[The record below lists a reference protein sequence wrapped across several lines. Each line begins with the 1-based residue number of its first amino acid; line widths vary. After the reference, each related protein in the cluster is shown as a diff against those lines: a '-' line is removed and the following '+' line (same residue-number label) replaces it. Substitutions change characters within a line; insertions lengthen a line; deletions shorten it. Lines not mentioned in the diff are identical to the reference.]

1 MNFGQFLSN
10 AGATATSMRAA
21 EESERVAQENQLK
34 IEEQNRFAAFK
45 AKMAQDAARQRPQVS
60 APQFQTTLDPA
71 SFSQS
76 DRLPVDV
83 LPPPAA
89 APAPAPAP
97 AVPVSAAPAANE
109 GLGLRRMSPEEVAR
123 LQQQQAGNL
132 PATGM
137 SQYEFQS
144 LTPTERLRRLQI
156 ENDQRRINVLAAA
169 TGKIP
174 AAAADIPAAFYQGAT
189 TLLEQGANA
198 IGIPRFGRALGIY
211 DPDVTRV
218 EIPKFSSATPNYDK
232 IRQIEIDNQ
241 PLTEA
246 QFLEQLKKQDTKK
259 IKQVQEKQTREK
271 QAAPTKPNK
280 TALSY
285 DNKVTPYDALI
296 QQSAIQYGIDPVV
309 FKRLLG
315 TESSFNPTA
324 VSPRG
329 EKYGLGIAQ
338 IASSHGLSR
347 EQMLDPNIA
356 IPAGAQI
363 FAAMLNKA
371 GGNYELALQRY
382 KGASSEKGKAAMA
395 GPISIILSGLVPSA
409 QAAPPATAVRPGGNM
424 TAAQIAA
431 LEADPYAMKATPPAP
446 AAVAPAAVAPAAVA
460 PAAVAPAAAPAA
472 PPAAPPAA
480 AAPAAAVPATATVV
494 RTDADFYLGNPQ
506 SIPYEYQQLTRAYQQ
521 VASQAQEQAN
531 LVTQQRNETARLAQM
546 YMQSGTTAG
555 IDTAMRMR
563 DAINNYDIELLK
575 LKQGVSNEQLKVTQ
589 GRVYLEGMQG
599 LQELALTNDPR
610 RLASVW
616 SQYAG
621 VPIGI
626 QPRSDGTFNIM
637 VNGKKTKEGVTPA
650 ELSNNARLAFDQTYR
665 QQQAAAGAEMN
676 KFMTQERYKSMLTIQ
691 QGNAAELAKMIR
703 EISVENTKG
712 NNAQALEWAK
722 ANFGWDIKP
731 TGAGDGT
738 LIIRPP
744 NGAPYVYNPAGTTVK
759 IDNIEIKSNAAQL
772 ISGLPIPTQQRL
784 NAVR

>member
-460 PAAVAPAAAPAA
+460 PAAVAPADPAA
-472 PPAAPPAA
+472 PPAAAPAA

>member
-259 IKQVQEKQTREK
+259 IKQVQEKQTK
-271 QAAPTKPNK
+271 KNKLHPLNPTKLHCPTTTRSRLTTHSSSK
-280 TALSY
+280 VQFSTAL
-285 DNKVTPYDALI
+285 
-296 QQSAIQYGIDPVV
+296 
-309 FKRLLG
+309 
-315 TESSFNPTA
+315 
-324 VSPRG
+324 
-329 EKYGLGIAQ
+329 
-338 IASSHGLSR
+338 
-347 EQMLDPNIA
+347 
-356 IPAGAQI
+356 
-363 FAAMLNKA
+363 
-371 GGNYELALQRY
+371 
-382 KGASSEKGKAAMA
+382 
-395 GPISIILSGLVPSA
+395 IL
-409 QAAPPATAVRPGGNM
+409 
-424 TAAQIAA
+424 
-431 LEADPYAMKATPPAP
+431 
-446 AAVAPAAVAPAAVA
+446 
-460 PAAVAPAAAPAA
+460 
-472 PPAAPPAA
+472 
-480 AAPAAAVPATATVV
+480 
-494 RTDADFYLGNPQ
+494 
-506 SIPYEYQQLTRAYQQ
+506 
-521 VASQAQEQAN
+521 
-531 LVTQQRNETARLAQM
+531 
-546 YMQSGTTAG
+546 
-555 IDTAMRMR
+555 
-563 DAINNYDIELLK
+563 
-575 LKQGVSNEQLKVTQ
+575 
-589 GRVYLEGMQG
+589 
-599 LQELALTNDPR
+599 
-610 RLASVW
+610 
-616 SQYAG
+616 
-621 VPIGI
+621 
-626 QPRSDGTFNIM
+626 
-637 VNGKKTKEGVTPA
+637 
-650 ELSNNARLAFDQTYR
+650 
-665 QQQAAAGAEMN
+665 
-676 KFMTQERYKSMLTIQ
+676 
-691 QGNAAELAKMIR
+691 
-703 EISVENTKG
+703 
-712 NNAQALEWAK
+712 
-722 ANFGWDIKP
+722 
-731 TGAGDGT
+731 
-738 LIIRPP
+738 
-744 NGAPYVYNPAGTTVK
+744 
-759 IDNIEIKSNAAQL
+759 
-772 ISGLPIPTQQRL
+772 
-784 NAVR
+784 

>member
-1 MNFGQFLSN
+1 MNFGQFLSG
-10 AGATATSMRAA
+10 AGVVSEGIRQT
-21 EESERVAQENQLK
+21 EEAERVARENQLK

-45 AKMAQDAARQRPQVS
+45 AKMAQDAARQRPQVL
-60 APQFQTTLDPA
+60 APQF
-71 SFSQS
+71 SQNVS
-76 DRLPVDV
+76 PTPFNQSQQFPVDV
-83 LPPPAA
+83 V
-89 APAPAPAP
+89 PAP
-97 AVPVSAAPAANE
+97 AAPAATPAAVAPPIAPVNE
-109 GLGLRRMSPEEVAR
+109 GLGVRRMTPDEIAR
-123 LQQQQAGNL
+123 LRQDPYAVGSNQPAMTPSEIQRERDRLALLKAPTAALDVVQA
-132 PATGM
+132 
-137 SQYEFQS
+137 
-144 LTPTERLRRLQI
+144 
-156 ENDQRRINVLAAA
+156 
-169 TGKIP
+169 P
-174 AAAADIPAAFYQGAT
+174 AAGAINLVTMAGEQVLNFGGRLVNAVTGADVAPTDLRG
-189 TLLEQGANA
+189 
-198 IGIPRFGRALGIY
+198 PRFSIS
-211 DPDVTRV
+211 P
-218 EIPKFSSATPNYDK
+218 FYDK
-232 IRQIEIDNQ
+232 YVKAPEQKLDARVQDAQRFKELKDRA
-241 PLTEA
+241 EA
-246 QFLEQLKKQDTKK
+246 FKT
-259 IKQVQEKQTREK
+259 
-271 QAAPTKPNK
+271 APTKPSK

-285 DNKVTPYDALI
+285 DNKVTPYDAVI

-329 EKYGLGIAQ
+329 ESFGLGIAQ
-338 IASSHGLSR
+338 IAAVHGLSR
-347 EQMLDPNIA
+347 EQMLDPNVA

-363 FAAMLNKA
+363 FAGILKQA

-395 GPISIILSGLVPSA
+395 GPIATILSGLIPSA
-409 QAAPPATAVRPGGNM
+409 QAAAP
-424 TAAQIAA
+424 TAAAPTAAAPTAAAPIAA
-431 LEADPYAMKATPPAP
+431 AP
-446 AAVAPAAVAPAAVA
+446 GA
-460 PAAVAPAAAPAA
+460 AAAPAA
-472 PPAAPPAA
+472 PTAA
-480 AAPAAAVPATATVV
+480 VV
-494 RTDADFYLGNPQ
+494 RTDADFYLANPQ
-506 SIPYEYQQLTRAYQQ
+506 SIPYEYQRLTQAYQQ
-521 VASQAQEQAN
+521 VATQAQEQAN

-546 YMQSGTTAG
+546 YMQSGTTTG

-563 DAINNYDIELLK
+563 DVINNYDIELLK

-589 GRVYLEGMQG
+589 GRIYLEGMQG
-599 LQELALTNDPR
+599 LQDLALGNDPR

-665 QQQAAAGAEMN
+665 QQQSAAGAEMN
-676 KFMTQERYKSMLTIQ
+676 KFMSQERYKTMLKIQ
-691 QGNAAELAKMIR
+691 EGNASELAKMIR

-738 LIIRPP
+738 IIIRPP
-744 NGAPYVYNPAGTTVK
+744 NGAPYIYNPSGKTIEIDGVK
-759 IDNIEIKSNAAQL
+759 IQSNSAQL

>member
-1 MNFGQFLSN
+1 MNLGQFLSN

-45 AKMAQDAARQRPQVS
+45 AKMAQDAARQRPQIS
-60 APQFQTTLDPA
+60 APQFQTTLDSAP
-71 SFSQS
+71 FSQS
-76 DRLPVDV
+76 DRLSVDV

-89 APAPAPAP
+89 APAPAPA
-97 AVPVSAAPAANE
+97 VSVSAAPAAND
-109 GLGLRRMSPEEVAR
+109 GLPMRRMSPEEWAR
-123 LQQQQAGNL
+123 LNQQAANR
-132 PATGM
+132 PTSAM

-144 LTPTERLRRLQI
+144 LTPAQRLRRLQD
-156 ENDQRRINVLAAA
+156 ENDRRALIRLDANVA
-169 TGKIP
+169 KPP
-174 AAAADIPAAFYQGAT
+174 AALFDVMALPYTGSAA
-189 TLLEQGANA
+189 LLEKGLNA
-198 IGIPRFGRALGIY
+198 VDFARVGRAAGFY
-211 DPDVTRV
+211 DPDVTSV
-218 EIPKFSSATPNYDK
+218 TIPGAESITPFYD
-232 IRQIEIDNQ
+232 RLRRAENANQ
-241 PLTEA
+241 PLTEK
-246 QFLEQLKKQDTKK
+246 QLLEQLKEQDAKT
-259 IKQVQEKQTREK
+259 IKRVQGKQTKES
-271 QAAPTKPNK
+271 QAAPTKPSK
-280 TALSY
+280 AALSY

-329 EKYGLGIAQ
+329 EKFGLGIAQ

-347 EQMLDPNIA
+347 EQRLDPNIA

-363 FAAMLNKA
+363 FAAMLKQA

-395 GPISIILSGLVPSA
+395 GPIDIILSGLVSSA
-409 QAAPPATAVRPGGNM
+409 QAAPPPATAVRPGGNM
-424 TAAQIAA
+424 TEAQIAA
-431 LEADPYAMKATPPAP
+431 LQADPLALNKNPP
-446 AAVAPAAVAPAAVA
+446 
-460 PAAVAPAAAPAA
+460 APAAAPAA
-472 PPAAPPAA
+472 A
-480 AAPAAAVPATATVV
+480 PATATVV

-506 SIPYEYQQLTRAYQQ
+506 SIPYEYQQLSRAYQQ
-521 VASQAQEQAN
+521 VASQAQEEAN

-563 DAINNYDIELLK
+563 DAINNYDIQLLK
-575 LKQGVSNEQLKVTQ
+575 LRQGVSNEQLKVTQ

-637 VNGKKTKEGVTPA
+637 VNGKKTKEGVTPF
-650 ELSNNARLAFDQTYR
+650 ELSNSARLAFDQTYR
-665 QQQAAAGAEMN
+665 QQQAAAGAEMT
-676 KFMTQERYKSMLTIQ
+676 KFMTQERYKSMYKIQ
-691 QGNAAELAKMIR
+691 EGNASELAKMIR
-703 EISVENTKG
+703 EITVERTK
-712 NNAQALEWAK
+712 NNGALALEWAK
-722 ANFGWDIKP
+722 ANFDWDIKP

-738 LIIRPP
+738 LIIKPP
-744 NGAPYVYNPAGTTVK
+744 NSAPYVYNPTGTTVK

-784 NAVR
+784 NAQ